1 MSFIKKGFKA
11 VGHAIKDH
19 KTKCDVNLQL
29 IKMKVSSVRDVQLKP
44 RITRG
49 SKGSQVLDAFRVTK

>member
-1 MSFIKKGFKA
+1 M
-11 VGHAIKDH
+11 GHAIKDH